1 MPLDDQGNLGERR
14 RNVCSRPLV
23 CEALGHDEL
32 EGHRDDVLPPLEL
45 HVLVRGAER
54 KVQRWVVRDDHSL
67 ERAQILAWLESE
79 LLDQFE
85 ACFLVG
91 AQGIALSAAPIE
103 REHLQVAQTLSPRMA
118 PGERIDLR
126 QDGFVPSELELRV
139 EPQLERRQTELVET
153 AYLDAGRAFE
163 GEVVKRR
170 PAPILERLAQSCGP
184 LARRQVTGLD
194 DGVLEA
200 DRVDVLGVE
209 VDQVPG
215 RSRLDHVASQH
226 AAQAEDAVLD
236 VGVNRFRRTLTP
248 KLVDQAIGRHHLI
261 GVEQQEGENPLL
273 LPATEGQRLP
283 AGMHLERTE
292 DTEFHAAPNVPL
304 ACARS

>member
-1 MPLDDQGNLGERR
+1 M
-14 RNVCSRPLV
+14 
-23 CEALGHDEL
+23 
-32 EGHRDDVLPPLEL
+32 
-45 HVLVRGAER
+45 LVRGAER

-139 EPQLERRQTELVET
+139 EPQLERRQ
-153 AYLDAGRAFE
+153 DG
-163 GEVVKRR
+163 
-170 PAPILERLAQSCGP
+170 
-184 LARRQVTGLD
+184 ARRDGLTSMRAAPSKVRSSRGGPRQYSSASRRAAARSRGARSRASTTACSNRIESTSS
-194 DGVLEA
+194 GV
-200 DRVDVLGVE
+200 D

-236 VGVNRFRRTLTP
+236 VGVDRFRRTLTP
-248 KLVDQAIGRHHLI
+248 KLVDQADRSTPPDWGGAARGREPPSASGHR
-261 GVEQQEGENPLL
+261 G
-273 LPATEGQRLP
+273 PAAPRRHAPRADRGHGIPCR
-283 AGMHLERTE
+283 AERT
-292 DTEFHAAPNVPL
+292 TGVRSQL
-304 ACARS
+304 AVCERAQAKLRPTDPVEGGSCALSETRGGLHRQSA